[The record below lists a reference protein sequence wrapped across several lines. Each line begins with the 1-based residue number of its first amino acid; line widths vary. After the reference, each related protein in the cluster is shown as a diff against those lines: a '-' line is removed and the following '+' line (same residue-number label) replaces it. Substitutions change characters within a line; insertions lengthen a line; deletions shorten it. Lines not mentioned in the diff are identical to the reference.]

1 MELIFLVSLSGCN
14 IKIKMTEREF
24 KNNYEQIC
32 NLLSERKLKPA
43 FDLLEQLIRE
53 TGHGELRDKY
63 IDLEQNYKFMLKYTI
78 EGINDPERQKI
89 YEHLM
94 TPLSIPI

>member
-1 MELIFLVSLSGCN
+1 M
-14 IKIKMTEREF
+14 KMTEREF

-63 IDLEQNYKFMLKYTI
+63 IDLESKLQI
-78 EGINDPERQKI
+78 HAKI
-89 YEHLM
+89 YHRRDKRPRKAKNL
-94 TPLSIPI
+94 